1 MHSVKHTGHGFSF
14 LSVKFY
20 FVCFRNKK
28 DVLGLCSIL
37 AGLYRLSSF
46 IGKVCK
52 LHCFS
57 SYWEDCMIDCV
68 MY

>member
-28 DVLGLCSIL
+28 DVFGLCSIL
-37 AGLYRLSSF
+37 SGLYRLSSF
-46 IGKVCK
+46 IGKVC
-52 LHCFS
+52 
-57 SYWEDCMIDCV
+57 
-68 MY
+68 